1 MIPPLYLRFIPS
13 ACAGVPTCATAPGAR
28 RASRPPYPVA
38 HGRAWL
44 GRVELRRVRR
54 QSRTGAFAAR
64 IGARGY
70 TTLTNVGENP
80 CKSACERLA
89 WRVVTRL
96 SQDWRPKP
104 PWNGHL
110 WTQRDRRLMAE
121 RPRGLA
127 PRCGR
132 KVRRHGGMERWQNLP
147 SSSRPMRI
155 RARDPSVFARAA
167 PARRTLLRAMDISRC
182 CAKYPPAKHEPR
194 QTEATDGCLMRRMT
208 AAQGVSWTDNSD
220 TDRTPT
226 LIGCPC
232 HVSCQ

>member
-13 ACAGVPTCATAPGAR
+13 ACAGVPTCATAPR
-28 RASRPPYPVA
+28 RAAGLSSPIPR
-38 HGRAWL
+38 RAWP
-44 GRVELRRVRR
+44 RMAWPCRTPARRVRR

-64 IGARGY
+64 ICARGY

-167 PARRTLLRAMDISRC
+167 PAPEAVLRQMGNLPISSSPD
-182 CAKYPPAKHEPR
+182 K
-194 QTEATDGCLMRRMT
+194 
-208 AAQGVSWTDNSD
+208 
-220 TDRTPT
+220 
-226 LIGCPC
+226 
-232 HVSCQ
+232 